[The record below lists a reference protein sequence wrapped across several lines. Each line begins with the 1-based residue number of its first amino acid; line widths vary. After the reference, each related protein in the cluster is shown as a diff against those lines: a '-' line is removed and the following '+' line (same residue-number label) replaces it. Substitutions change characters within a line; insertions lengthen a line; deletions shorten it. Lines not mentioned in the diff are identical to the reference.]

1 MSIRLSSRERKMEW
15 SDRIGRRIKLRDLHI
30 LLAVAECGSMAKA
43 AKHLAISQPVVSR
56 VIADLEQV
64 FGVRLMDRDRHGAE
78 LTIYGDAL
86 LKRGVAAFDELRSG
100 VAEIDFLSDPTV
112 GELRIGAME
121 VIAAGFVA
129 AVIDRISRRHPRIAF
144 EVRTDGTT
152 ELDRELRDRNIDLII
167 GRVPG
172 RIIDEKVDV
181 EILFDEPTY
190 VAAGMRNPL
199 VRRRRRITLADLVD
213 ELWILPSRENVA
225 RSLITEAFHA
235 SGLQIPQRVVVANS
249 MQMLNTLVSTGRFL
263 ALHSASY
270 LRFSAGLVV
279 KILPVEMPLL
289 STPVGIVTLKNR
301 TLNPITKLFIEYAH
315 TVARPLTK
323 G

>member
-1 MSIRLSSRERKMEW
+1 MSIRLSNSERMMEW

-30 LLAVAECGSMAKA
+30 LLAVAEFGSMAKA
-43 AKHLAISQPVVSR
+43 AEQLAISQPVVSR
-56 VIADLEQV
+56 VIADLEHV
-64 FGVRLMDRDRHGAE
+64 LGVRLMDRDRHGAE

-112 GELRIGAME
+112 GELRIGATE

-129 AVIDRISRRHPRIAF
+129 AVIDRISRRHPRIVF

-152 ELDRELRDRNIDLII
+152 ELDRELRERNIDLII

-172 RIIDEKVDV
+172 RIVDEDV
-181 EILFDEPTY
+181 ATEILFDEPIFI
-190 VAAGMRNPL
+190 AAGMQNPL
-199 VRRRRRITLADLVD
+199 SRRRRRMRLGDLVD
-213 ELWILPSRENVA
+213 ELWVLPSRENIA

-235 SGLQIPQRVVVANS
+235 SGLELPRRVIVGNS
-249 MQMLNTLVSTGRFL
+249 MQMLNTLLATGRFL
-263 ALHSASY
+263 AIHPASY
-270 LRFSAGLVV
+270 LRFSAGLSI
-279 KILPVEMPLL
+279 KILPVEMPLR

-315 TVARPLTK
+315 TVARPLAK
-323 G
+323 V